1 MEVIRIPLAKQEEA
15 NNKKQR
21 SKLLFNNDTLSD
33 VKFVVRAS
41 QHGENDTKRSKIVV
55 PAHKFVLSICS
66 PVFFRMFCGEM
77 AENGEQI
84 ELPDCEYEGIFE
96 LLRYFYT
103 DEVCLNGNNV
113 MQVLYVAKKYMVSC
127 LAKECVKFL
136 KTNVDS
142 SNVFC
147 VLKHAQQ
154 YVNEDLLG
162 LCWYLI
168 DKQTEEA
175 MSSCEFLSI
184 EKSLLQQLLERSTLE
199 IKEVELFKAVDRWA
213 AKECERQN
221 LTADGPVKRQI
232 LGDQIFKNI
241 RFPAMKQSD
250 FMEVVLNSKMLTEEE
265 ATGAFTS
272 FRMHPEPDPP
282 YDGFLVLFDV
292 QVTLKKEVKY
302 GFEASI
308 DGLYSSVKTRIVN
321 NVDCAGVRFSLKD
334 PRWKDEEEDWGDGMP
349 TGQLAELFFKVKT

>member
-1 MEVIRIPLAKQEEA
+1 MEVIRITCAKKEEA
-15 NNKKQR
+15 EKKKQR

-33 VKFVVRAS
+33 VKFIVRAS
-41 QHGENDTKRSKIVV
+41 QHGENDTKQSKIAI
-55 PAHKFVLSICS
+55 PAHKFVLSIWS

-84 ELPDCEYEGIFE
+84 ELPDCEYDGIFE

-113 MQVLYVAKKYMVSC
+113 MQVLYVAEKYMVPC

-154 YVNEDLLG
+154 YENEDLLG
-162 LCWYLI
+162 LC
-168 DKQTEEA
+168 
-175 MSSCEFLSI
+175 CN
-184 EKSLLQQLLERSTLE
+184 SL
-199 IKEVELFKAVDRWA
+199 KEVRLKSKKFELFKAVDRWSA
-213 AKECERQN
+213 NECEKLN
-221 LTADGPVKRQI
+221 LAADGPVKRQI

-250 FMEVVLNSKMLTEEE
+250 FMEVVLDSKMLTEEE
-265 ATGAFTS
+265 ASNIMNQLSCNLTS
-272 FRMHPEPDPP
+272 PSGLLQTERSSC
-282 YDGFLVLFDV
+282 LRCCRSKA
-292 QVTLKKEVKY
+292 TLDNKPRSFAMRNGLDCSHFIEITVDRDIILY
-302 GFEASI
+302 G
-308 DGLYSSVKTRIVN
+308 V
-321 NVDCAGVRFSLKD
+321 
-334 PRWKDEEEDWGDGMP
+334 GMF
-349 TGQLAELFFKVKT
+349 GNS

>member
-265 ATGAFTS
+265 ASKIMNQLSCTS
-272 FRMHPEPDPP
+272 PAGLLEAKRSSCLRCCRSKATLDNNPRHCAMMTVPFSQPKLEHLPP
-282 YDGFLVLFDV
+282 SACIQSLIPLMMVFLFCLMY
-292 QVTLKKEVKY
+292 K
-302 GFEASI
+302 
-308 DGLYSSVKTRIVN
+308 
-321 NVDCAGVRFSLKD
+321 
-334 PRWKDEEEDWGDGMP
+334 
-349 TGQLAELFFKVKT
+349 